1 MDAIAVG
8 ARSAAPGRN
17 AFAWVA
23 PATADSPANRP
34 AHASLCMTCP
44 VRAHCLGAVAPQ
56 AGTHELLSVLA
67 GRRLLP
73 AGEAIVLPRGG
84 VCVVRRGSLKS
95 LTLGTDGGQARCFHF
110 PGEAVAASSEVGL
123 PIVALED
130 TELCVMRTALSDG
143 AVRPDNACLGR
154 LWDMTSRDLLRERAQ
169 AAGLAALSPVRRIT
183 AFIADTAQRARVVG
197 ATPRILQLNLSA
209 SDIASYL
216 GVPSDTVRR
225 VLGVLARR
233 EVLLLARRH
242 FIVVN
247 HELLQFA
254 ARQD

>member
-1 MDAIAVG
+1 MEAIAAG
-8 ARSAAPGRN
+8 AQSAAPGRN
-17 AFAWVA
+17 APPWVEISA
-23 PATADSPANRP
+23 AESPATRP

-44 VRAHCLGAVAPQ
+44 VRGQCLGAVAPQ
-56 AGTHELLSVLA
+56 AGTHELLAVLA

-95 LTLGTDGGQARCFHF
+95 LTLGAEGGQARCFHF
-110 PGEAVAASSEVGL
+110 PGEAVAANSHVGL

-130 TELCVMRTALSDG
+130 TELCMMRTAPSDG
-143 AVRPDNACLGR
+143 ATRPDNACLGR
-154 LWDMTSRDLLRERAQ
+154 LWDMASRELLREHVQ
-169 AAGLAALSPVRRIT
+169 AATLAALSPVRRIT
-183 AFIADTAQRARVVG
+183 SFIADLALRSRVGGVS
-197 ATPRILQLNLSA
+197 PRLLQLNLSA
-209 SDIASYL
+209 ADIASYL
-216 GVPSDTVRR
+216 RVPNDTVRR